1 MALESLKAET
11 RYGNSAEGGAPL
23 MKKFKRAVIQA
34 GPLKGARYTDVSES
48 DIRRGA
54 KAYRG
59 DQRFAQFC
67 KQWVASTVVAPD
79 EVLKVSDSSS
89 SGQQKDEGV
98 VIGATW
104 KSFCK
109 NWGKACCT
117 WALNQFKGRCL
128 TSCLLLFLVLVIV
141 CRPAFGKLCGKV
153 VGLSIRVFLKRAF
166 GLVTL
171 VLDSILE
178 EAASQVEQALLP
190 QPFVDHHQHPGGSNQ
205 PIPHTSTSLQWTMH
219 ILCILVGS
227 LLGRSLP
234 RAIPA
239 ALESRS

>member
-1 MALESLKAET
+1 
-11 RYGNSAEGGAPL
+11 
-23 MKKFKRAVIQA
+23 MKKFKRAVIQG

-98 VIGATW
+98 VNGANW

-109 NWGKACCT
+109 NWGKAGCT
-117 WALNQFKGRCL
+117 LALSQFKGRCF

-190 QPFVDHHQHPGGSNQ
+190 QPYVDHHQQPGSSNQ
-205 PIPHTSTSLQWTMH
+205 PMPHTSTSLQWTMH

-239 ALESRS
+239 ALEPRS